1 MQDKQRE
8 KIFFDCLGDKKTY
21 NVFTD
26 ATNQYLIRKFI
37 EISNLA
43 KGKVIAELGCGSGI
57 FSNLLKD
64 GGYQIVSL
72 DISHGI
78 MKIGKK
84 NHREL
89 DFIQGDAEQ
98 LPFRANSLD
107 VFFLTGMVH
116 HFPDPT
122 SLAKEV
128 FRVLRP
134 RGRFVAF
141 DPNRRNPFMYLYRVK
156 SSPFYSSKGVT
167 ENEQPILAREV
178 SSVFSNAG
186 FAVDIHYI
194 SGIKYRFVA
203 SRFLKLML
211 PIYNLLNSILFLPKF
226 MGSYRAFILTSGVKQ

>member
-8 KIFFDCLGDKKTY
+8 KIFFDCLGDKEAY

-98 LPFRANSLD
+98 LPLRANSLD
-107 VFFLTGMVH
+107 VFF
-116 HFPDPT
+116 
-122 SLAKEV
+122 
-128 FRVLRP
+128 
-134 RGRFVAF
+134 
-141 DPNRRNPFMYLYRVK
+141 
-156 SSPFYSSKGVT
+156 
-167 ENEQPILAREV
+167 
-178 SSVFSNAG
+178 
-186 FAVDIHYI
+186 
-194 SGIKYRFVA
+194 
-203 SRFLKLML
+203 
-211 PIYNLLNSILFLPKF
+211 
-226 MGSYRAFILTSGVKQ
+226 